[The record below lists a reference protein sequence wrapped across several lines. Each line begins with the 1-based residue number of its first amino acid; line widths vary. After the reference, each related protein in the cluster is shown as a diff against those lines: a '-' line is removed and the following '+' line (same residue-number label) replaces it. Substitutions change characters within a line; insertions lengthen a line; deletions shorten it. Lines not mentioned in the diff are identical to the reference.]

1 MYVFHVF
8 FFKKKISLGGIM
20 RYFIACSECSWMVAH
35 TCAVIV
41 MRGLIFHH
49 VVSSA

>member
-1 MYVFHVF
+1 MGF
-8 FFKKKISLGGIM
+8 FFKYIIFVSPGVIM
-20 RYFIACSECSWMVAH
+20 RCFIACSECSWMVAH
-35 TCAVIV
+35 TRAVIV